1 MKKVRFIESCGSFA
15 KDSYRTIL
23 GEDKDFLHIQK
34 DLHRTETMAFHREN
48 IGLLF
53 EVVERS

>member
-1 MKKVRFIESCGSFA
+1 MQKVRFLESCGSFA

-34 DLHRTETMAFHREN
+34 DLHSDEIMKFHKEN